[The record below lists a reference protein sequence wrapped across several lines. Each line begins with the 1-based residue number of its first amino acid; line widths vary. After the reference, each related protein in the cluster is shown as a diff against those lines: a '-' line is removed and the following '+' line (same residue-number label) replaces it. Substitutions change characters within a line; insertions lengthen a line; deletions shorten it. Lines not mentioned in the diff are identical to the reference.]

1 MGGRQKKNNSL
12 LLVLFHFHVIW
23 RMLVLRE
30 AGVDVVGY
38 CRRKASTGAVPS
50 SSLFLKDLNMK
61 GFIFCFI

>member
-1 MGGRQKKNNSL
+1 M
-12 LLVLFHFHVIW
+12 
-23 RMLVLRE
+23 LRE
-30 AGVDVVGY
+30 AGVDVVEY